1 MMRGAPR
8 APTPG
13 RVCGVKIRVS
23 DPALVEDLAEML
35 RKAQYL
41 VTREGRQTLDVQL
54 REPVREDA
62 ARLEIDVY
70 LRVWVATHEGAR
82 ALRLTD

>member
-1 MMRGAPR
+1 MPLA

-13 RVCGVKIRVS
+13 RDCGVKIQVS

-35 RKAQYL
+35 RNAQYL
-41 VTREGRQTLDVQL
+41 VTLEGRDTLDVQL
-54 REPVREDA
+54 RQPLPEDA
-62 ARLEIDVY
+62 AQLEIDVY
-70 LRVWVATHEGAR
+70 LRVWEATHEGAR